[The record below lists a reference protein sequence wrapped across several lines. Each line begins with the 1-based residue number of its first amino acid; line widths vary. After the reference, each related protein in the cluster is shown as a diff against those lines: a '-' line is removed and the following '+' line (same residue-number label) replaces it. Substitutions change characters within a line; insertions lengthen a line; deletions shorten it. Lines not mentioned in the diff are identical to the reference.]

1 MNIIKIK
8 NFFYIKNIDFS
19 EDDKN
24 NYTENL
30 KNIKNHFEIMVKYGI
45 KKIIND
51 NYNNIKEYGISFY
64 EKRKINFIV
73 EYKNIKNEVTNIP
86 EIEYTKYK

>member
-1 MNIIKIK
+1 
-8 NFFYIKNIDFS
+8 
-19 EDDKN
+19 
-24 NYTENL
+24 
-30 KNIKNHFEIMVKYGI
+30 MVKYGI

-73 EYKNIKNEVTNIP
+73 EYKNIKNEVINIP
-86 EIEYTKYK
+86 EIVVYKI